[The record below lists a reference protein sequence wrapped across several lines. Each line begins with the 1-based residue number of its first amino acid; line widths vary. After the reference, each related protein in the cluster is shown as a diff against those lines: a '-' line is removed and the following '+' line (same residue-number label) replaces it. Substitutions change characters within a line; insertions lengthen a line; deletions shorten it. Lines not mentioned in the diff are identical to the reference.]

1 MYRTLIPFNI
11 TISPKPYA
19 YTLAI
24 GLAKNASNTRWKQQD
39 QCYLALVCT
48 VRFVLSINV

>member
-1 MYRTLIPFNI
+1 MYRTLKPFNI
-11 TISPKPYA
+11 KISPKTICV
-19 YTLAI
+19 YTCDRI
-24 GLAKNASNTRWKQQD
+24 SKNASNTRWKQQD